1 MKKKLTIIAIV
12 LMLSGAALLPYTD
25 LAESTPEAAVQ
36 SDAAMQSEATVQSEV
51 QSGQDTRTPKSPE
64 LSADLKAALD
74 NEYLTLYLNQT
85 TTEIAVK
92 DKKSGALWYSN
103 PQDREQDAVATGYNK
118 SKLNVQVEL
127 TYYDSKGNLMNYDN
141 YTHSVQS
148 SQFTIEESGD
158 SLNIVYTLG
167 EVKSNI
173 DGIPKYISEERFRT
187 LIIGRLEKDSDKK
200 EIEKRFRYDESN
212 KRYERRDTSFKG
224 VGLKKV
230 TSLFGQ
236 IGYDEAQI
244 AIDKAAYGEEED
256 GAALVTLPLEYKL
269 DGKQLRVSI
278 PGDKVRYPDNMHIQ
292 TLSLLP
298 FFGAS
303 GTKDEG
309 YSLVPDG
316 SGSLIH
322 FNNNKLYATPYRTA
336 MYGPDAALTQLG
348 QVQKEET
355 ARLPVFGMKVQDR
368 GFLAVIESGDAV
380 AAVEADVSGRLNQ
393 YNNVFSSYTL
403 GSLEEVTL
411 TNGWR
416 SSTVKQFQAGTFPG
430 DITVAYSFLDK
441 EGASYSGMAA
451 HYREY
456 LIEHTG
462 MARLEG
468 AEDVPF
474 YLELIG
480 GIPKKKFFLGIP
492 YSAYEPLTSFKEAKV
507 ILEQL
512 QEKGIGDIQLR
523 YTGWFNGGINH
534 NYPKGVSVD
543 SKLGGTKGL
552 KELQAYAQDKG
563 ITLYPDASFLQTF
576 PEAKGL
582 GKSQASRLITGK
594 LAHTYPFD
602 FSMLKLD
609 VKQPSGY
616 VVSPRVL
623 PGVVDGFLGDYAALG
638 VDGLSLRD
646 LGSGLNSDFN
656 AEDLVD
662 RQRAEGIVKEQ
673 LERMSSSVPRLM
685 VEGGNAYAA
694 PFARHIVAAPMQSSG
709 FNITDESIP
718 FFQMVYHG
726 YLQYAGT
733 AWNMA
738 DDQEASLSLLKALE
752 TGSAPYYT
760 WFYADPSAIKMTGF
774 DRLYSADY
782 RSWIDQAA
790 GQYQALSLVLKNVQ
804 SQTISEHKKLAEG
817 VYQTTYEAGTTII
830 VNYNRAPVTVGGV
843 TIDGRNYR
851 VGGEQQ

>member
-1 MKKKLTIIAIV
+1 MKKKLTIIAVV
-12 LMLSGAALLPYTD
+12 LMLSGAAVPPYVN
-25 LAESTPEAAVQ
+25 LAESAPEAA
-36 SDAAMQSEATVQSEV
+36 AAVQSEV
-51 QSGQDTRTPKSPE
+51 QSGQDTRTPKAPE
-64 LSADLKAALD
+64 LSADMKAVLD
-74 NEYLTLYLNQT
+74 NEYLTLYLNKA

-92 DKKSGALWYSN
+92 DKSSGALWYSN

-118 SKLNVQVEL
+118 SKLNVQVGL
-127 TYYDSKGNLMNYDN
+127 TYYDNKGNLMNYDN

-148 SQFTIEESGD
+148 SQFTIEQSGD

-187 LIIGRLEKDSDKK
+187 LIIGRLENDSDKR
-200 EIEKRFRYDESN
+200 EIEKRFRYDEPN

-230 TSLFGQ
+230 TSLFEQ
-236 IGYDEAQI
+236 VGYDEAQT
-244 AIDKAAYGEEED
+244 AIDKAAYGEEDD
-256 GAALVTLPLEYKL
+256 GAALVTLPLEYRL

-278 PGDKVRYPDNMHIQ
+278 PGDKVRYPDTMHIQ

-322 FNNNKLYATPYRTA
+322 FNNNKLYASPYRTA

-416 SSTVKQFQAGTFPG
+416 SSTVKQFQAGTFSG

-441 EGASYSGMAA
+441 EEASYSGMAA
-451 HYREY
+451 YYREY
-456 LIEHTG
+456 LTEHTG
-462 MARLEG
+462 MTRLDGTEG
-468 AEDVPF
+468 VPF

-492 YSAYEPLTSFKEAKV
+492 YSAYEPLTSFKEAKI
-507 ILEQL
+507 ILEQM

-534 NYPKGVSVD
+534 DYPKSVSVD
-543 SKLGGTKGL
+543 SKLGGAKGL
-552 KELQAYAQDKG
+552 QALQSYTQDKG
-563 ITLYPDASFLQTF
+563 ITLYPDASFLQSF

-594 LAHTYPFD
+594 LAHTYPYD
-602 FSMLKLD
+602 ISNLKQD

-623 PGVVDGFLGDYAALG
+623 PDMVDGFLKDYTELG
-638 VDGLSLRD
+638 VSGLSLRD
-646 LGSGLNSDFN
+646 FGSGLNSDFK

-662 RQRAEGIVKEQ
+662 RQRAEGIIKEQ
-673 LERMSSSVPRLM
+673 LERMNSSVPRLM
-685 VEGGNAYAA
+685 IEGGNAYAA

-726 YLQYAGT
+726 YLQYTGT

-738 DDQEASLSLLKALE
+738 EDQDAAFSLLKALE
-752 TGSAPYYT
+752 TGSAPHYT
-760 WFYADPSAIKMTGF
+760 WFYADPSKIKMTGF
-774 DRLYSADY
+774 GSLYSADY
-782 RSWIDQAA
+782 RSWMDQAA
-790 GQYQALSLVLKNVQ
+790 KQYQELSRVLKRVQ

-817 VYQTTYEAGTTII
+817 VYQTAYEAGTTII
-830 VNYNRAPVTVGGV
+830 VNYNQTPVSVGGV

-851 VGGEQQ
+851 VGGERQP